1 MTADHPRGIRAY
13 RDEDPA
19 FDAPTF
25 GQRADPGILG
35 FSSNTGAYILTSF
48 LVTSAVYQ
56 TCCMCSS
63 PRWSVELL

>member
-35 FSSNTGAYILTSF
+35 FSSNTGQQL
-48 LVTSAVYQ
+48 LVIFFHA
-56 TCCMCSS
+56 S
-63 PRWSVELL
+63 P